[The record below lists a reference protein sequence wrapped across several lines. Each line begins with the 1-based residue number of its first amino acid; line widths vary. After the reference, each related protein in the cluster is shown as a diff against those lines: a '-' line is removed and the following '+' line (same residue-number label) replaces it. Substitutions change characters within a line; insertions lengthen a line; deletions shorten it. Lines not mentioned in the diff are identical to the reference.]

1 MLKSNFKKQEEQDQ
15 EEEFNDEY
23 QSNIAD
29 NQNSVGTAKARKIIN
44 VLAVLAISSAVFY
57 FIFSGQKTQEV
68 AEYDVKTDGLII
80 DQEME
85 SSPPPPE
92 EDIEILDDSSN
103 PIDKISDIILEQPEL
118 PALPELPD
126 LPNLSEDNIY
136 EIEEEIEEEN
146 KVEKPEQNQNP
157 PLNKEQPNQQQEE
170 SSDNN
175 SIKQDP
181 RKTPIMTNNIQL
193 PPGNSVGYKG
203 GIIDLKGNSIQQPI
217 ASTPATAAAIE
228 RKDLS
233 NIIAQGKMLTAI
245 LENAINT
252 EVPGEIRGIVSR
264 DVYAESGNNILI
276 PKGTRL
282 FGTYS
287 SNINRGQARVEIN
300 WTRILR
306 PDGLEVG
313 VSLKASDQYGRS
325 GISGEVDNQYT
336 STVAN
341 ALFTSLIAV
350 GGALAT
356 EALLNDDSTTTTGSD
371 GSVISTSSASSQ
383 VINQVT
389 GAIIDTVTQTI
400 EDSIDIKPIIRI
412 AHGTKMTVIVSSDI
426 SLPPYKY

>member
-1 MLKSNFKKQEEQDQ
+1 MLKSNFKKQKEQNQ

-29 NQNSVGTAKARKIIN
+29 NKNSVGTPKARKIIN
-44 VLAVLAISSAVFY
+44 ILAILAISAAVFY
-57 FIFSGQKTQEV
+57 FIFSGKENQEV
-68 AEYDVKTDGLII
+68 AEYDVETDGLII
-80 DQEME
+80 DQETE

-92 EDIEILDDSSN
+92 EDIEILDNNSN
-103 PIDKISDIILEQPEL
+103 PIKEVSDIILEQPEL

-126 LPNLSEDNIY
+126 LPNLSEENIY
-136 EIEEEIEEEN
+136 EIEEEN
-146 KVEKPEQNQNP
+146 KVEDTEQNQTSDLTQEKP
-157 PLNKEQPNQQQEE
+157 TQQQKEE
-170 SSDNN
+170 TNNDSSSN
-175 SIKQDP
+175 IEQDP
-181 RKTPIMTNNIQL
+181 RKTPIMSNNIQL

-217 ASTPATAAAIE
+217 SPTPTTE
-228 RKDLS
+228 VESKDLS

-282 FGTYS
+282 FGNYS
-287 SNINRGQARVEIN
+287 SNVTRGQARVEIN

-325 GISGEVDNQYT
+325 GISGEIDNQYT

-356 EALLNDDSTTTTGSD
+356 DALINNDSMTTTGSD

-400 EDSIDIKPIIRI
+400 EDSIDIKPVIRI
-412 AHGTKMTVIVSSDI
+412 SHGTKMTVIVSSDI

>member
-1 MLKSNFKKQEEQDQ
+1 MLKSNFKKQEEQNQ
-15 EEEFNDEY
+15 TEEFNDEY

-44 VLAVLAISSAVFY
+44 ILAVLAISAAVFY
-57 FIFSGQKTQEV
+57 FIFSGSKTQEV
-68 AEYDVKTDGLII
+68 AESDIKTDGLII
-80 DQEME
+80 DQEIE

-92 EDIEILDDSSN
+92 EDIEIIDNNSN
-103 PIDKISDIILEQPEL
+103 SSDIILEQPKL
-118 PALPELPD
+118 PSLPELPD
-126 LPNLSEDNIY
+126 LPNLSEENIY
-136 EIEEEIEEEN
+136 EIEEEN
-146 KVEKPEQNQNP
+146 KVEKTKQNQNP
-157 PLNKEQPNQQQEE
+157 PLNKEQTNQQQEE
-170 SSDNN
+170 NSNN
-175 SIKQDP
+175 NNIKQDP

-193 PPGNSVGYKG
+193 PPGNSVGYEG

-217 ASTPATAAAIE
+217 EPTPATEIE
-228 RKDLS
+228 SKDLS

-245 LENAINT
+245 LENSINT
-252 EVPGEIRGIVSR
+252 EVPGKVRGIVSR

-282 FGTYS
+282 FGSYS
-287 SNINRGQARVEIN
+287 SNITRGQARVEIN

-325 GISGEVDNQYT
+325 GISGEIDNKYT

-356 EALLNDDSTTTTGSD
+356 EALINDDSTTTTGSD

-400 EDSIDIKPIIRI
+400 QDSIDIKPIIRI

>member
-1 MLKSNFKKQEEQDQ
+1 MLKSNFKKQKEQNQ

-29 NQNSVGTAKARKIIN
+29 NKNSVGTPKARKIIN
-44 VLAVLAISSAVFY
+44 ILAILAISAAVFY
-57 FIFSGQKTQEV
+57 FIFSGKEKQEV
-68 AEYDVKTDGLII
+68 AEYNAETDGLII
-80 DQEME
+80 DQETE

-92 EDIEILDDSSN
+92 EDIEILDNNSN
-103 PIDKISDIILEQPEL
+103 PIKEVSDIILEQPEL

-126 LPNLSEDNIY
+126 LPNLSEENIY
-136 EIEEEIEEEN
+136 EIEEENEVEET
-146 KVEKPEQNQNP
+146 EQNQTSDLTQEKP
-157 PLNKEQPNQQQEE
+157 TQQQKEE
-170 SSDNN
+170 TNNDSSSN
-175 SIKQDP
+175 IEQDP
-181 RKTPIMTNNIQL
+181 RKTPIMSNNIQL

-217 ASTPATAAAIE
+217 SPTPATE
-228 RKDLS
+228 VESKDLS

-282 FGTYS
+282 FGNYS
-287 SNINRGQARVEIN
+287 SNVTRGQARVEIN

-325 GISGEVDNQYT
+325 GISGEIDNQYT

-356 EALLNDDSTTTTGSD
+356 DALINNDSMTTTGSD

-400 EDSIDIKPIIRI
+400 EDSIDIKPVIRI
-412 AHGTKMTVIVSSDI
+412 SHGTKMTVIVSSDI

>member
-1 MLKSNFKKQEEQDQ
+1 MLKSNFKKQKEQNQ

-29 NQNSVGTAKARKIIN
+29 NKNSVGTPKARKIIN
-44 VLAVLAISSAVFY
+44 ILAILAISAAVFY
-57 FIFSGQKTQEV
+57 FIFSGKENQEV
-68 AEYDVKTDGLII
+68 AEYDAETDGLII
-80 DQEME
+80 DQETE
-85 SSPPPPE
+85 SSHPPPE
-92 EDIEILDDSSN
+92 EDIEILDNNSN
-103 PIDKISDIILEQPEL
+103 PIKEVSDIILEQPEL

-126 LPNLSEDNIY
+126 LPNLSEENIY
-136 EIEEEIEEEN
+136 EIEEENEVEETEQSQTSDLTQ
-146 KVEKPEQNQNP
+146 EKPT
-157 PLNKEQPNQQQEE
+157 QQQKEE
-170 SSDNN
+170 TNNDSSSN
-175 SIKQDP
+175 IEQDP
-181 RKTPIMTNNIQL
+181 RKTPIMSNNIQL

-217 ASTPATAAAIE
+217 SPTPATE
-228 RKDLS
+228 VESKDLS

-282 FGTYS
+282 FGNYS
-287 SNINRGQARVEIN
+287 SNVTRGQARVEIN

-325 GISGEVDNQYT
+325 GISGEIDNQYT

-356 EALLNDDSTTTTGSD
+356 DALINNDSMTTTGSD

-400 EDSIDIKPIIRI
+400 EDSIDIKPVIRI
-412 AHGTKMTVIVSSDI
+412 SHGTKMTVIVSSDI

>member
-1 MLKSNFKKQEEQDQ
+1 MLKSNFKKQKEQNQ

-29 NQNSVGTAKARKIIN
+29 NKNSVGTPKARKIIN
-44 VLAVLAISSAVFY
+44 ILAILAISAAVFY
-57 FIFSGQKTQEV
+57 FIFSGKENQEV
-68 AEYDVKTDGLII
+68 AEYDAETDGLII
-80 DQEME
+80 DQETE

-92 EDIEILDDSSN
+92 EDIEILDNNSN
-103 PIDKISDIILEQPEL
+103 PIKEVSDIILEQPEL

-126 LPNLSEDNIY
+126 LPNLSEENIY
-136 EIEEEIEEEN
+136 EIEEEN
-146 KVEKPEQNQNP
+146 KVEDTEQNQTSDLTQEKP
-157 PLNKEQPNQQQEE
+157 TQQQKEE
-170 SSDNN
+170 TNNDSSSN
-175 SIKQDP
+175 IEQDP
-181 RKTPIMTNNIQL
+181 RKTPIMSNNIQL

-217 ASTPATAAAIE
+217 SPTPATE
-228 RKDLS
+228 VESKDLS

-282 FGTYS
+282 FGNYS
-287 SNINRGQARVEIN
+287 SNVTRGQARVEIN

-325 GISGEVDNQYT
+325 GISGEIDNQYT

-356 EALLNDDSTTTTGSD
+356 DALINNDSMTTTGSD

-400 EDSIDIKPIIRI
+400 EDSIDIKPVIRI
-412 AHGTKMTVIVSSDI
+412 SHGTKMTVIVSSDI

>member
-1 MLKSNFKKQEEQDQ
+1 MLKSNFKKQKEQNQ

-29 NQNSVGTAKARKIIN
+29 NKNSVGTPKARKIIN
-44 VLAVLAISSAVFY
+44 ILAILAISAAVFY
-57 FIFSGQKTQEV
+57 FIFSGKENQEV
-68 AEYDVKTDGLII
+68 AEYDAETDGLII
-80 DQEME
+80 DQETE

-92 EDIEILDDSSN
+92 EDIEILDNNSN
-103 PIDKISDIILEQPEL
+103 PIKEVSDIILEQPEL

-126 LPNLSEDNIY
+126 LPNLSEENIY
-136 EIEEEIEEEN
+136 EIEEENEVEETEQSQTSDLTQ
-146 KVEKPEQNQNP
+146 EKPT
-157 PLNKEQPNQQQEE
+157 QQQKEE
-170 SSDNN
+170 TNNDSSSN
-175 SIKQDP
+175 IEQDP
-181 RKTPIMTNNIQL
+181 RKTPIMSNNIQL

-217 ASTPATAAAIE
+217 SPTPATE
-228 RKDLS
+228 VESKDLS

-282 FGTYS
+282 FGNYS
-287 SNINRGQARVEIN
+287 SNVTRGQARVEIN

-325 GISGEVDNQYT
+325 GISGEIDNQYT

-356 EALLNDDSTTTTGSD
+356 DALINNDSMTTTGSD

-400 EDSIDIKPIIRI
+400 EDSIDIKPVIRI
-412 AHGTKMTVIVSSDI
+412 SHGTKMTVIVSSDI

>member
-1 MLKSNFKKQEEQDQ
+1 MLKSNFKKQKEQNQ

-29 NQNSVGTAKARKIIN
+29 NKNSVGTPKARKIIN
-44 VLAVLAISSAVFY
+44 ILAILAISAAVFY
-57 FIFSGQKTQEV
+57 FIFSGKENQEV
-68 AEYDVKTDGLII
+68 AEYNAETDGLII
-80 DQEME
+80 DQETE

-92 EDIEILDDSSN
+92 EDIEILDNNSN
-103 PIDKISDIILEQPEL
+103 PIKEVSDIILEQPEL

-126 LPNLSEDNIY
+126 LPNLSEENIY
-136 EIEEEIEEEN
+136 EIEEENEVEET
-146 KVEKPEQNQNP
+146 EQNQTSDLTQEKP
-157 PLNKEQPNQQQEE
+157 TQQQKEE
-170 SSDNN
+170 TNNDSSSN
-175 SIKQDP
+175 IEQDP
-181 RKTPIMTNNIQL
+181 RKTPIMSNNIQL

-217 ASTPATAAAIE
+217 SPTPATE
-228 RKDLS
+228 VESKDLS

-282 FGTYS
+282 FGNYS
-287 SNINRGQARVEIN
+287 SNVTRGQARVEIN

-325 GISGEVDNQYT
+325 GISGEIDNQYT

-356 EALLNDDSTTTTGSD
+356 DALINNDSMTTTGSD

-400 EDSIDIKPIIRI
+400 EDSIDIKPVIRI
-412 AHGTKMTVIVSSDI
+412 SHGTKMTVIVSSDI

>member
-1 MLKSNFKKQEEQDQ
+1 MLKSNFKKQKEQNQ

-29 NQNSVGTAKARKIIN
+29 NKNSVGTPKARKIIN
-44 VLAVLAISSAVFY
+44 ILAILAISAAVFY
-57 FIFSGQKTQEV
+57 FIFSGKENQEV
-68 AEYDVKTDGLII
+68 AEYNAETDGLII
-80 DQEME
+80 DQETE

-92 EDIEILDDSSN
+92 EDIEILDNNSN
-103 PIDKISDIILEQPEL
+103 PIKEVSDIILEQPEL

-126 LPNLSEDNIY
+126 LPNLSEENIY
-136 EIEEEIEEEN
+136 EIEEENEVEET
-146 KVEKPEQNQNP
+146 EQNQTSDLTQEKP
-157 PLNKEQPNQQQEE
+157 TQQQKEE
-170 SSDNN
+170 TNNDSSSN
-175 SIKQDP
+175 IEQDP
-181 RKTPIMTNNIQL
+181 RKTPIMSNNIQL

-217 ASTPATAAAIE
+217 SPTPATE
-228 RKDLS
+228 VESKDLS

-282 FGTYS
+282 FGNYS
-287 SNINRGQARVEIN
+287 SNVTRGQARVEIN

-325 GISGEVDNQYT
+325 GISGEIDNQYT

-350 GGALAT
+350 VGALAT
-356 EALLNDDSTTTTGSD
+356 DALINNDSMTTTGSD

-400 EDSIDIKPIIRI
+400 EDSIDIKPVIRI
-412 AHGTKMTVIVSSDI
+412 SHGTKMTVIVSSDI